1 MLVSKTDIVEN
12 VEYRKKYIVY
22 FLFGKPQTSHVNTS
36 FSIIT
41 IQLKDN
47 LEQCHTTLHLLAK
60 LLAKVRTPFIS
71 MIVLT
76 ISNLTLV
83 NLNLSLPVLM
93 DQLSPSAG
101 KIPFTQLVLFF
112 IPTRFQQKGT
122 I

>member
-47 LEQCHTTLHLLAK
+47 LTKRFWK
-60 LLAKVRTPFIS
+60 LRSRNIFMWPRMEEYSIQGS
-71 MIVLT
+71 
-76 ISNLTLV
+76 
-83 NLNLSLPVLM
+83 
-93 DQLSPSAG
+93 
-101 KIPFTQLVLFF
+101 
-112 IPTRFQQKGT
+112 
-122 I
+122 